1 MRYLTLYSIENG
13 KFNNRNCCSGAKL
26 CPIFATPWTEARQ
39 ASLSFTISQNLLKLM
54 CIDSV
59 MPSSHLILFVPFSC
73 LQSFPASESF
83 PVSWLFASGDQSI
96 GASGS
101 ASVLPVN
108 IQGWFPLRL
117 TDLISLLSKGLSR
130 AFFNTTVQKHQFF
143 NAQPSL
149 WSNSHICTWLLEK
162 NIALTMSP
170 SNQSQHN
177 PNTQKYQPKVS
188 VF

>member
-1 MRYLTLYSIENG
+1 MVNLIIGIVVVQELSCVQ
-13 KFNNRNCCSGAKL
+13 F
-26 CPIFATPWTEARQ
+26 FATPWTEARQ

-73 LQSFPASESF
+73 LQSFPASGSF

-96 GASGS
+96 GALDS

-130 AFFNTTVQKHQFF
+130 AFFNTTVQKHQIF

-162 NIALTMSP
+162 TIALTIWTMLGKWCVCFLILYLDLS
-170 SNQSQHN
+170 
-177 PNTQKYQPKVS
+177 
-188 VF
+188 

>member
-1 MRYLTLYSIENG
+1 MVNLIIGIVVQELSCAQ
-13 KFNNRNCCSGAKL
+13 F
-26 CPIFATPWTEARQ
+26 FATPWTEARQ

-162 NIALTMSP
+162 NIALTIWTMLGKWCLCFLILYLDLS
-170 SNQSQHN
+170 
-177 PNTQKYQPKVS
+177 
-188 VF
+188 

>member
-1 MRYLTLYSIENG
+1 MVNLIIGIVVVQELSCVQ
-13 KFNNRNCCSGAKL
+13 F
-26 CPIFATPWTEARQ
+26 FATPWTEARQ

-73 LQSFPASESF
+73 LQSFPASGSF

-96 GASGS
+96 GASDS

-130 AFFNTTVQKHQFF
+130 AFFNTTFQKHQFF

-162 NIALTMSP
+162 TIALTIWTMLGKWCVCFLILYLDLS
-170 SNQSQHN
+170 
-177 PNTQKYQPKVS
+177 
-188 VF
+188 